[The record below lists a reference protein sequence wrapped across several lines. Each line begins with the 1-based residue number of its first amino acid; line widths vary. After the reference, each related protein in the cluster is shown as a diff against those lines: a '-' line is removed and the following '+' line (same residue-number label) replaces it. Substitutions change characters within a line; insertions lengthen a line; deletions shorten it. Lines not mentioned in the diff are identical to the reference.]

1 MQTFHNR
8 RSRLG
13 VLDYFYGTQNS
24 EPFLSWN
31 IVDSVAR
38 TPDPVLTDLR
48 TRSLS
53 QPKPAMALLS
63 AQTVH
68 HPNSLRH
75 QMPGPRAC
83 RGTS

>member
-1 MQTFHNR
+1 M
-8 RSRLG
+8 
-13 VLDYFYGTQNS
+13 VLDYFYCTQSS

-31 IVDSVAR
+31 IVDTVTR
-38 TPDPVLTDLR
+38 PPDPVLTDLR

-53 QPKPAMALLS
+53 QQKPGAEIALLS
-63 AQTVH
+63 VQTV
-68 HPNSLRH
+68 PLLRH